1 MEHYENVYSYSD
13 REIVRDLGEKIRRIR
28 LNRNISREELQR
40 TTGVHVR
47 TIGDAESGK
56 NITIMNLMG
65 ILRGL
70 NSLDLLIPLLTDEEI
85 SPVAIAKNRERIR
98 ERATGRRQKNE

>member
-1 MEHYENVYSYSD
+1 MEHYEDIYSFSD

-40 TTGVHVR
+40 VTGIHVR
-47 TIGDAESGK
+47 TIGDAENGK
-56 NITIMNLMG
+56 NVTIMNLLG

-70 NSLDLLIPLLTDEEI
+70 NSLRLLVPLLTDEEI
-85 SPVAIAKNRERIR
+85 SPVAIAKNREKVR
-98 ERATGRRQKNE
+98 ERATGRRRQNE